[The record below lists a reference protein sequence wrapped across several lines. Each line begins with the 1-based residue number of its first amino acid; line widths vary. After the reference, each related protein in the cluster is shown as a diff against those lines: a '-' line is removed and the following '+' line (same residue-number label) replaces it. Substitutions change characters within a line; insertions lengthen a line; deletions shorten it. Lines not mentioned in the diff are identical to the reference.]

1 MATYEGKSG
10 QLYTTIE
17 PCLGKGG
24 EGAVYSIVRMP
35 SFVLKVYAAG
45 KATETRHRKLLAM
58 LITKLPQSKWKICGL
73 CNAKTEW
80 GRRVKCNV
88 FR

>member
-45 KATETRHRKLLAM
+45 KATETRHGYL
-58 LITKLPQSKWKICGL
+58 
-73 CNAKTEW
+73 
-80 GRRVKCNV
+80 
-88 FR
+88 